1 MKFCVDL
8 KCVAGSVL
16 ADTIGDNNSA
26 DKTNIFSIYF

>member
-16 ADTIGDNNSA
+16 ADTP
-26 DKTNIFSIYF
+26 IFLAFIFKI